1 MRFSTDGAS
10 VPRSSVPRGGHAHLV
25 VGPDHGRRRLDGG
38 RPRAVSASAGRF
50 GVHRSGGSLRD
61 DRNSVSAATGTVVRA
76 PTSDKLAPAAPPPGP
91 VIRVT
96 IVPVGPSPLVSP
108 APQAA
113 SPAAPAKPADAARP
127 QPQAPA
133 PAAVS
138 AADFAASLPP
148 KFSAPLPAPGADSAS
163 TQPAPARAA
172 RAPAQDQGRPPRRPR
187 RPTLP
192 RLRLARRATR
202 SPAWLRPAPGLRSS
216 PAEPGRRA
224 ARATRA
230 TTPPPR
236 PTAPMTGSRA
246 SASLAADRRA

>member
-1 MRFSTDGAS
+1 MRIWL
-10 VPRSSVPRGGHAHLV
+10 LV
-25 VGPDHGRRRLDGG
+25 RITAVGVLMVAALALFRLQQ
-38 RPRAVSASAGRF
+38 
-50 GVHRSGGSLRD
+50 GGSGFTGAAALFGTNRD
-61 DRNSVSAATGTVVRA
+61 SVSAATGTVVRA

-96 IVPVGPSPLVSP
+96 TVPVGPSPLVSP

-172 RAPAQDQGRPPRRPR
+172 RAPAQDQGEAAAPSPSADAAKAEARKAGDKVASVAPARTRPAFLSGGAGQAGCTRYKSYDPATQTYRSYDGVTRECKPRR
-187 RPTLP
+187 
-192 RLRLARRATR
+192 
-202 SPAWLRPAPGLRSS
+202 
-216 PAEPGRRA
+216 
-224 ARATRA
+224 
-230 TTPPPR
+230 
-236 PTAPMTGSRA
+236 
-246 SASLAADRRA
+246 

>member
-1 MRFSTDGAS
+1 MRIWL
-10 VPRSSVPRGGHAHLV
+10 LV
-25 VGPDHGRRRLDGG
+25 RITAVGVLMVAALALFRLQQ
-38 RPRAVSASAGRF
+38 
-50 GVHRSGGSLRD
+50 GGSGFTGAAALFGTN
-61 DRNSVSAATGTVVRA
+61 RNSVSAATGTVVRA

-96 IVPVGPSPLVSP
+96 TVPVGPSPLVSP

-148 KFSAPLPAPGADSAS
+148 KFSAPLPAPGANSAS

-172 RAPAQDQGRPPRRPR
+172 RAPAQDQGEAAAPSPSADAAKAEARKAGDKVASVAPARTRPAFLSGGAGQAGCTRYKSYDPATQTYRSYDGVTRECKPRR
-187 RPTLP
+187 
-192 RLRLARRATR
+192 
-202 SPAWLRPAPGLRSS
+202 
-216 PAEPGRRA
+216 
-224 ARATRA
+224 
-230 TTPPPR
+230 
-236 PTAPMTGSRA
+236 
-246 SASLAADRRA
+246 